1 MKIFV
6 ASDHAGYEVK
16 NKIVSFLQTLGM
28 TVEDLGP
35 SQFVAGDDYPDF
47 AKLVTDKVAKGEG
60 EGVLVCDTGIGMSIA
75 ANRVKNVRAALV
87 TTPFMAKRAR
97 EHNNA
102 NILVLGSEINT
113 WGEIENILSEFVT
126 SRFSKDERHIRR
138 LQKIEEI

>member
-28 TVEDLGP
+28 TIEDMGP
-35 SQFVAGDDYPDF
+35 SEYVAGDDYPDY
-47 AKLVTDKVAKGEG
+47 ASMVSDKVSKGEG
-60 EGVLVCDTGIGMSIA
+60 EGILVCDTGIGMSIA

-102 NILVLGSEINT
+102 NILVLGSEINSWT
-113 WGEIENILSEFVT
+113 EIENILNEFVT
-126 SRFSKDERHIRR
+126 NRFSEEERHVRR
-138 LQKIEEI
+138 LNKIEEV